1 MKRTVVA
8 TFIVGLLFASCTRNQ
23 ISVKANNDFQV
34 NNSENRSFT
43 IVQEASNRQEWKL
56 PLNEMVIVEEIEKQ
70 MRIRGYVESEKNAD
84 VLITYSIYNKN
95 LMLQEVKKINTSVH
109 KETLDVYRKK
119 LVNGTLIITMIDQ
132 NTSKVFWTGYA
143 SKILKSQKS
152 LENRDLKNITR
163 AIFDNYR
170 LTANHFLAKNN

>member
-1 MKRTVVA
+1 
-8 TFIVGLLFASCTRNQ
+8 
-23 ISVKANNDFQV
+23 
-34 NNSENRSFT
+34 
-43 IVQEASNRQEWKL
+43 
-56 PLNEMVIVEEIEKQ
+56 
-70 MRIRGYVESEKNAD
+70 
-84 VLITYSIYNKN
+84 
-95 LMLQEVKKINTSVH
+95 MLQEVKKINTSVQ

-119 LVNGTLIITMIDQ
+119 LVNGTLIITIIDQ

>member
-8 TFIVGLLFASCTRNQ
+8 TLIVGLLTASCTRNQ
-23 ISVKANNDFQV
+23 ISVKSNNDFQM
-34 NNSENRSFT
+34 NNIENRSFT
-43 IVQEASNRQEWKL
+43 IVQEASNQQEWTL
-56 PLNEMVIVEEIEKQ
+56 PLNETVIVEEIEKQ
-70 MRIRGYVESEKNAD
+70 MRIRGYVESEKKAD

-95 LMLQEVKKINTSVH
+95 LMLQEVKKINTSVQ

-143 SKILKSQKS
+143 SKILKSQKI
-152 LENRDLKNITR
+152 LENQDLKNITR